1 MCLKKPSSFQI
12 FQTQINRSVQSHQ
25 TYWYWTHNDMEMV
38 KYYWFTSDTQL
49 DSANNSSHVLKYCK
63 SIRNTASWESDE
75 PRISISSFRCF
86 KKKNQDQLT
95 ITWCRLFCGLRFPL
109 RWNTCCVYIRYT
121 TRSHLKKPEEFCV
134 VFFTVHLVCKSLQVP
149 VFFAPIGSSRQSWKE
164 LDFVPAHFILLAVIS
179 TDCLLPMLML
189 I

>member
-1 MCLKKPSSFQI
+1 MFPILPHWLPEIC
-12 FQTQINRSVQSHQ
+12 
-25 TYWYWTHNDMEMV
+25 V
-38 KYYWFTSDTQL
+38 KHD
-49 DSANNSSHVLKYCK
+49 
-63 SIRNTASWESDE
+63 TASTLDQTLLLRLGWTQNLHFFLSL
-75 PRISISSFRCF
+75 FK

-95 ITWCRLFCGLRFPL
+95 ITWCRLFCGLSFPL

-149 VFFAPIGSSRQSWKE
+149 VFFAPIGSSPQSWKE
-164 LDFVPAHFILLAVIS
+164 LDFVPARFILLAVIS